1 MTEFPDHPFWD
12 YSLKVYMSDGVG
24 AACLALQEAHQ
35 LDVNVVLFCV
45 WLGASGRGALTDSEM
60 SETTRAVGTW
70 HDSVV
75 RPLRAVRVRMKGG
88 MPPSPDDLAD
98 SLRRRIQKIEI
109 DCEHTE
115 QLMLAAAVERKAAAS
130 RGTEAADAAAN
141 IGCYFRA
148 LGIAVSDEDRDH
160 LGVVLRAAFPE
171 SPSGE
176 IDALRAGL

>member
-24 AACLALQEAHQ
+24 AACLALQEIHQ
-35 LDVNVVLFCV
+35 IDVNVVLFCI
-45 WLGASGRGALTDSEM
+45 WLGASGRGVMTDSELA
-60 SETTRAVGTW
+60 EARGAVGAW

-75 RPLRAVRVRMKGG
+75 RPLRAVRTRMKGG
-88 MPPSPDDLAD
+88 LPPAPDALAE

-115 QLMLAAAVERKAAAS
+115 QLMLAAAVEREADAS

-141 IGCYFRA
+141 VGRYFGA
-148 LGIAVSDEDRDH
+148 LGITVSDEDRNH
-160 LGVVLRAAFPE
+160 LGVVLRVAFPE
-171 SPSGE
+171 AAPGE
-176 IDALRAGL
+176 IDGLCAEL

>member
-35 LDVNVVLFCV
+35 LDVNVVLFCI

-60 SETTRAVGTW
+60 AEVTRAVGAW

-75 RPLRAVRVRMKGG
+75 RPLRAVRMRMKGG
-88 MPPSPDDLAD
+88 MPPSPDALAD

-115 QLMLAAAVERKAAAS
+115 QLMLAAVVERNAGAS
-130 RGTEAADAAAN
+130 GTEAADAVAN

-148 LGIAVSDEDRDH
+148 LGISVSDEDRNH
-160 LGVVLRAAFPE
+160 LGVVLRVAFPE
-171 SPSGE
+171 ASSSE
-176 IDALRAGL
+176 IDILCAEL

>member
-12 YSLKVYMSDGVG
+12 YSLKIYMSDGVG

-35 LDVNVVLFCV
+35 LDVNVVLFCI
-45 WLGASGRGALTDSEM
+45 WHGASGRGALTDSEM
-60 SETTRAVGTW
+60 AEATRAVSAW

-75 RPLRAVRVRMKGG
+75 RPLRAVRTRMKGG
-88 MPPSPDDLAD
+88 LPPAPDGLAE

-115 QLMLAAAVERKAAAS
+115 QLMLAAAVERQAAAR

-141 IGCYFRA
+141 IGRYFRA
-148 LGIAVSDEDRDH
+148 LGIAVSDEDRSQ
-160 LGVVLRAAFPE
+160 LGIVLRVAFPE
-171 SPSGE
+171 TPSGE
-176 IDALRAGL
+176 IDGLCAEL

>member
-35 LDVNVVLFCV
+35 LDVNVVLFCI
-45 WLGASGRGALTDSEM
+45 WLGESGRGALTDAEM
-60 SETTRAVGTW
+60 AEVTGAVGAW

-75 RPLRAVRVRMKGG
+75 RPLRAVRTRMKGG
-88 MPPSPDDLAD
+88 MPPSPDALAE

-115 QLMLAAAVERKAAAS
+115 QLMLAAAVERNAGAC
-130 RGTEAADAAAN
+130 RGGEAADAAAN

-148 LGIAVSDEDRDH
+148 LGISVADEDRDH
-160 LGVVLRAAFPE
+160 LGVVLRVAFPE
-171 SPSGE
+171 SSSDE
-176 IDALRAGL
+176 IDGLCAEL